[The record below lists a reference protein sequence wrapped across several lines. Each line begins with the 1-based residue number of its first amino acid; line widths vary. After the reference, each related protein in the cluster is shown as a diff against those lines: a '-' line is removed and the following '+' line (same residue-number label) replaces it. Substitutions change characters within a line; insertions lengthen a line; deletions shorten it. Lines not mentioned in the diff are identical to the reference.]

1 MKGEDWIVVSRLKEE
16 ALGRRKETMGEG
28 RKGAQGGGETGTTVQ
43 EGQAIAAP
51 THLQAC
57 CFHVSS
63 WAPFTLIHALPS
75 TSDNSVPPVKKN

>member
-1 MKGEDWIVVSRLKEE
+1 MVSRLKEE
-16 ALGRRKETMGEG
+16 ALGRRKEAM
-28 RKGAQGGGETGTTVQ
+28 GGGEKGGTGWGEKQEQQFQ

-75 TSDNSVPPVKKN
+75 TSDNSVPLVKKKN